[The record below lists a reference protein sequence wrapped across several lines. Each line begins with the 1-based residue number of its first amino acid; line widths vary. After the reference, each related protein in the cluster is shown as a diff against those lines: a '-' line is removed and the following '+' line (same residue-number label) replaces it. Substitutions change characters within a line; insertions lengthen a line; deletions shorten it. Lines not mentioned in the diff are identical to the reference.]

1 MAGPGRPRKIRP
13 EEGTEQTEQ
22 EAAPTA
28 PRPEGTFPM
37 FLFLDKESILVH
49 DEEEEAIAL
58 EKGFKESP

>member
-13 EEGTEQTEQ
+13 EEGSEQPAE
-22 EAAPTA
+22 

-37 FLFLDKESILVH
+37 FLFLGGEAILVR

>member
-1 MAGPGRPRKIRP
+1 MAGPGRPRKTCP
-13 EEGTEQTEQ
+13 EEGNEQTAE
-22 EAAPTA
+22 

-37 FLFLDKESILVH
+37 FLFLGNESILVR